1 MARRI
6 LRTEQWNRIKD
17 ILPGKVTDRGV
28 TADNRLFLDAV
39 LWLLR
44 SGAPWRDLPPEFGR
58 WHSVYMRF
66 SRWEKHGVWERVLA
80 AAQEDPDLKALFM
93 DSTAVRAHL
102 HAAGAGKKTVR
113 KHLGDLAAAGGRK
126 ST

>member
-17 ILPGKVTDRGV
+17 FLPGKVTDRGV

-44 SGAPWRDLPPEFGR
+44 TGAPWRDLPPEFGR

-66 SRWEKHGVWERVLA
+66 SRWEEKGVWDRVLEA
-80 AAQEDPDLKALFM
+80 VKDEPELKALFL

-113 KHLGDLAAAGGRK
+113 KHWADLAAGGERK